1 MPGGPAGADMGLT
14 IWIGSDRDA
23 GALSQIA
30 ADYAQTH
37 GVPVTVTAV
46 DPLLQRF
53 TVAAGLG
60 EGPDIILIGH
70 DLLGGLAAEG
80 LIAPINPPTIW
91 TTGILPGAME
101 AVEFDGSVWGYPVTV
116 DALHLIYNRALIST
130 PPAAFEEI
138 PDLPLPQGNRRILWD
153 YLNPYFTMP
162 LLMAQGGYA
171 FEKVDGRY
179 DPSRTGINSDG
190 AVAGATVLLS
200 LITDQFLPAD
210 LTYQIMDDAMNAGRV
225 GMVINGSWAWDNLT
239 ISGID
244 FGVAPIPGIG
254 GHPSPSFITVQA
266 LAISSASA
274 NRELATNFIEN
285 ALTSDAG
292 LAQWNAHGA
301 LGALADIS
309 VAATLTDP
317 HLAAL
322 LDIAATGVPLPNSP
336 EMPVF
341 WAAMRRAL
349 TEISTGVASPTD
361 ALNAAALRITQGR
374 DPDGAG

>member
-1 MPGGPAGADMGLT
+1 MLAGPAGAEAGLT

-23 GALSQIA
+23 GALSQL
-30 ADYAQTH
+30 ADAYAQTH

-46 DPLLQRF
+46 DPLMQRF

-70 DLLGGLAAEG
+70 DLLGGLAADG
-80 LIAPINPPTIW
+80 LIAPINPPAIW
-91 TTGILPGAME
+91 TTGILPSAMQ

-309 VAATLTDP
+309 VAGRLTDP

-361 ALNAAALRITQGR
+361 ALNAAALRITQGP
-374 DPDGAG
+374 DPGGAG

>member
-1 MPGGPAGADMGLT
+1 MLAGPAGADAGLT

-23 GALSQIA
+23 GPLSQV
-30 ADYAQTH
+30 ADAYAQTH

-46 DPLLQRF
+46 DPLMQRF

-70 DLLGGLAAEG
+70 DLLGGLAADG
-80 LIAPINPPTIW
+80 LIAPINPPAIW
-91 TTGILPGAME
+91 TTGILPSAME

-116 DALHLIYNRALIST
+116 DALHLIYNRALIPT

-285 ALTSDAG
+285 ALTSDTG

-309 VAATLTDP
+309 AAGSLTDP
-317 HLAAL
+317 HLVAL

-361 ALNAAALRITQGR
+361 ALNAAALRITQGP
-374 DPDGAG
+374 DPGGAG

>member
-70 DLLGGLAAEG
+70 DLLGGLAADG
-80 LIAPINPPTIW
+80 LIAPINPPAIW
-91 TTGILPGAME
+91 TTGILPSAME

-292 LAQWNAHGA
+292 LALWNAHGA

-309 VAATLTDP
+309 VAGRLTDP

-361 ALNAAALRITQGR
+361 ALNAAALRITQGP